1 MKFCPRCG
9 NFVNHK
15 YAICPKC
22 NFDSRKIPRK
32 NIKNIPG
39 SKSNYH
45 LRPTTDISKLELK
58 IHDLTNIE
66 RQKLNLSLLSYDAE
80 IRNIAREHSEDMSVR
95 NFFAHETPDGKS
107 PTDRAL
113 SANFALDNRSWF
125 KKLNLQV
132 ERNDIRINT
141 TEQWQFG
148 ENIYQTNL
156 YDSVYLI
163 NNIPTHYHWNDL
175 EKIAKVTVDGW
186 MNSKEHRENIVLPLW
201 KKEGIGVYISDDD
214 KVFITQ
220 NFN

>member
-80 IRNIAREHSEDMSVR
+80 IRNIARGHSEDMSVR

-125 KKLNLQV
+125 KKLNS
-132 ERNDIRINT
+132 T
-141 TEQWQFG
+141 QWQFG

-163 NNIPTHYHWNDL
+163 NNIPKHYYWSDL
-175 EKIAKVTVDGW
+175 GTIAKKTVDGW

>member
-80 IRNIAREHSEDMSVR
+80 IRNIARGHSEDMSVR

-125 KKLNLQV
+125 KKLNS
-132 ERNDIRINT
+132 T
-141 TEQWQFG
+141 QWQFG

-156 YDSVYLI
+156 YDSVYMI
-163 NNIPTHYHWNDL
+163 NDIPTDYYWNDL

-186 MNSKEHRENIVLPLW
+186 MNSKEHRDNIVSSLW
-201 KKEGIGVYISDDD
+201 KKEGIGVYISNDD

>member
-45 LRPTTDISKLELK
+45 LRPTIDISKLELK

-66 RQKLNLSLLSYDAE
+66 RQKLNLSLLSYDTE
-80 IRNIAREHSEDMSVR
+80 IRNIARGHSEDMSVR

-125 KKLNLQV
+125 KKLNS
-132 ERNDIRINT
+132 T
-141 TEQWQFG
+141 QWQFG

-163 NNIPTHYHWNDL
+163 NNIPTHYYWSDL
-175 EKIAKVTVDGW
+175 EKIAKKSVNGW

>member
-80 IRNIAREHSEDMSVR
+80 IRNIARVHSEDMSVR

-125 KKLNLQV
+125 KKLNSS
-132 ERNDIRINT
+132 
-141 TEQWQFG
+141 QWQFG
-148 ENIYQTNL
+148 ENIYQANL
-156 YDSVYLI
+156 YDSVYVI
-163 NNIPTHYHWNDL
+163 DNISTDYHWNDL
-175 EKIAKVTVDGW
+175 EKIAKKTVNGW

>member
-80 IRNIAREHSEDMSVR
+80 IRNIARGHSEDMSVR

-125 KKLNLQV
+125 KKLNS
-132 ERNDIRINT
+132 T
-141 TEQWQFG
+141 QWQFG

-163 NNIPTHYHWNDL
+163 NNIPTHYYWRDL
-175 EKIAKVTVDGW
+175 ETIAKRTVDGW
-186 MNSKEHRENIVLPLW
+186 MSSKEHRENIVLPLW

>member
-58 IHDLTNIE
+58 IHDLTNTE

-80 IRNIAREHSEDMSVR
+80 IRNIARGHSEDMSVR

-125 KKLNLQV
+125 KKLNSS
-132 ERNDIRINT
+132 
-141 TEQWQFG
+141 QWQFG

-163 NNIPTHYHWNDL
+163 NNIPTHYYWSDL
-175 EKIAKVTVDGW
+175 EKIAKKSVNGW

>member
-66 RQKLNLSLLSYDAE
+66 RQKLNLPLLSYDAE
-80 IRNIAREHSEDMSVR
+80 IRNIARGHSEDMSVR

-125 KKLNLQV
+125 KKLNSS
-132 ERNDIRINT
+132 
-141 TEQWQFG
+141 QWQFG

-163 NNIPTHYHWNDL
+163 NNIPTHYYWSDL
-175 EKIAKVTVDGW
+175 EKIAKKSVNGW

>member
-45 LRPTTDISKLELK
+45 LRPTIDISKLELK
-58 IHDLTNIE
+58 IHDLTNTE

-80 IRNIAREHSEDMSVR
+80 IRNIARGHSEDMSVR

-125 KKLNLQV
+125 KKLNS
-132 ERNDIRINT
+132 T
-141 TEQWQFG
+141 QWQFG

-163 NNIPTHYHWNDL
+163 NNIPTHYYWRDL
-175 EKIAKVTVDGW
+175 ETIAKKTVDGW

>member
-9 NFVNHK
+9 DFINHK

-45 LRPTTDISKLELK
+45 LRPTIDISKLELK

-80 IRNIAREHSEDMSVR
+80 IRNIARGHSEDMSVR

-125 KKLNLQV
+125 KKLNS
-132 ERNDIRINT
+132 T
-141 TEQWQFG
+141 QWQFG

-163 NNIPTHYHWNDL
+163 NNIPTHYYWRDL
-175 EKIAKVTVDGW
+175 EKIAKKTVNGW

>member
-66 RQKLNLSLLSYDAE
+66 RQKLNLSLLSYDTE
-80 IRNIAREHSEDMSVR
+80 IRNIARGHSEDMSVR

-125 KKLNLQV
+125 KKLNSS
-132 ERNDIRINT
+132 
-141 TEQWQFG
+141 QWQFG

-163 NNIPTHYHWNDL
+163 NNIPTHYYWSDL
-175 EKIAKVTVDGW
+175 EKIAKKSVNGW

>member
-66 RQKLNLSLLSYDAE
+66 RQKLNLPLLSYDAE
-80 IRNIAREHSEDMSVR
+80 IRNIARGHSEDMSAR

-125 KKLNLQV
+125 KKLNS
-132 ERNDIRINT
+132 T
-141 TEQWQFG
+141 QWQFG

-163 NNIPTHYHWNDL
+163 NNIPTHYYWSDL

>member
-9 NFVNHK
+9 NFINHK

-45 LRPTTDISKLELK
+45 LRPIIDISKLELK

-125 KKLNLQV
+125 KKLNS
-132 ERNDIRINT
+132 T
-141 TEQWQFG
+141 QWQFG

-163 NNIPTHYHWNDL
+163 NNIPTHYYWRDL
-175 EKIAKVTVDGW
+175 ETIAKKTVDGW

-214 KVFITQ
+214 KVFVTQ

>member
-22 NFDSRKIPRK
+22 NLDSRKIPRK

-45 LRPTTDISKLELK
+45 LQPTIDISKLELK
-58 IHDLTNIE
+58 IHDLTNTE

-80 IRNIAREHSEDMSVR
+80 IRNIARGHSEDMSVR

-125 KKLNLQV
+125 KKLNS
-132 ERNDIRINT
+132 T
-141 TEQWQFG
+141 QWQFG

-163 NNIPTHYHWNDL
+163 NNIPTHYYWRDL
-175 EKIAKVTVDGW
+175 ETIAKKTVDGW

>member
-45 LRPTTDISKLELK
+45 LRPTIDISKLELK
-58 IHDLTNIE
+58 IHDLTNTE

-80 IRNIAREHSEDMSVR
+80 IRNIARGHSEDMSVR

-125 KKLNLQV
+125 KKLNS
-132 ERNDIRINT
+132 T
-141 TEQWQFG
+141 QWQFG

-163 NNIPTHYHWNDL
+163 NNIPTHYYWSDL
-175 EKIAKVTVDGW
+175 ETIAKKTVDGW

>member
-9 NFVNHK
+9 NFINHK

-22 NFDSRKIPRK
+22 RFDSRNIPRK
-32 NIKNIPG
+32 NIRNVPG

-45 LRPTTDISKLELK
+45 LRPTIDISKLELK

-66 RQKLNLSLLSYDAE
+66 RQTMYLSLLSFDTE
-80 IRNIAREHSEDMSVR
+80 IRDIARGHSKDMSVR

-125 KKLNLQV
+125 KKLNS
-132 ERNDIRINT
+132 T
-141 TEQWQFG
+141 QWQFG

-163 NNIPTHYHWNDL
+163 NNIPTHYYWSDL
-175 EKIAKVTVDGW
+175 ETIAKKTVDGW

>member
-45 LRPTTDISKLELK
+45 LRPTIDISKLELK
-58 IHDLTNIE
+58 IHDLTNTE

-80 IRNIAREHSEDMSVR
+80 IRNIARGHSEDMSVR

-125 KKLNLQV
+125 KKLNS
-132 ERNDIRINT
+132 T
-141 TEQWQFG
+141 QWQFG

-163 NNIPTHYHWNDL
+163 NNIPTHYYWRDL
-175 EKIAKVTVDGW
+175 ETIAKRTVDGW

>member
-9 NFVNHK
+9 NFINHK

-22 NFDSRKIPRK
+22 RFDSRNIPRK
-32 NIKNIPG
+32 NIRNVPG
-39 SKSNYH
+39 SRSNYH
-45 LRPTTDISKLELK
+45 LRPTIDISKLELK
-58 IHDLTNIE
+58 IHDLINIE
-66 RQKLNLSLLSYDAE
+66 RQKMYLSLLSFNTE
-80 IRNIAREHSEDMSVR
+80 IRDIARGHSKDMSVR

-125 KKLNLQV
+125 KKLNS
-132 ERNDIRINT
+132 T
-141 TEQWQFG
+141 QWQFG

-163 NNIPTHYHWNDL
+163 NNIPTHYYWRDL
-175 EKIAKVTVDGW
+175 ETIAKKTVDGW